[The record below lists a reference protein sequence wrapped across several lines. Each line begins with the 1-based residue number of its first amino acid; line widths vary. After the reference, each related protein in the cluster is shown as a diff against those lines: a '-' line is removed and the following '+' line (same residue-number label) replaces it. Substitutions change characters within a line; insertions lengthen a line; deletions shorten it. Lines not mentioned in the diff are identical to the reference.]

1 VQTPGG
7 AQRNRT
13 RIISRKVIH
22 VPIHTTRRMKMVT
35 LLPVRSQAYHQT
47 ALRQSEH
54 YDRLHG

>member
-22 VPIHTTRRMKMVT
+22 VPIGTTRRMKMVT
-35 LLPVRSQAYHQT
+35 QEPGVYHQT